1 VAHAD
6 WGTAPRKRQV
16 AVARRAAGGE
26 RAAGQLAG
34 YVITSLARAPDGGA
48 SNRGTSNRGTSN
60 RGASNRG
67 GLLDGLAAAA
77 SPGLA
82 VAGFD
87 FAIGLP
93 LAYARAAGISS
104 FPAFLDVLGSPP
116 WQEFGLVA
124 AQASEISLGRPF
136 YPARPGGTRRDHLYQ
151 GLGLTA
157 RELRRQCEGRDAETL
172 FWTLG
177 GKQVGKAALAGWQLL
192 AAARRR
198 QPPLALWPFA
208 GPLPKLLD
216 GGAGVVAAETYPREY
231 YRYVRP
237 GPASR
242 WSKRRRADRLAW
254 IPGILRWAESLGVGW
269 DAGVR
274 SRVEDG
280 LSAGPDGEDEFDAVI
295 GLLGMIAVITGTLPS
310 GEPDDD
316 PAVTTVEGWILGRPA
331 VRVSPGCAIKAS
343 CPWQIGVLGLQIP
356 DDQAV
361 LRCEFHDRRQRQ
373 VASR

>member
-1 VAHAD
+1 MGLPAVVAHAD
-6 WGTAPRKRQV
+6 WGAAPRKRQV
-16 AVARRAAGGE
+16 AVARLAAGGE
-26 RAAGQLAG
+26 RVAGHLAG
-34 YVITSLARAPDGGA
+34 YVITSLARAPGSGA
-48 SNRGTSNRGTSN
+48 T
-60 RGASNRG
+60 

-82 VAGFD
+82 MAGFD

-93 LAYARAAGISS
+93 RAYARAAGIPS
-104 FPAFLDVLGSPP
+104 FPEFLDVLGSPP
-116 WQEFGLVA
+116 WEEFGLVA
-124 AQASEISLGRPF
+124 AQASEVALGRPF

-157 RELRRQCEGRDAETL
+157 HDLRRRCEGNDAETL

-177 GKQVGKAALAGWQLL
+177 GKQVGKGALTGWQLL

-208 GPLPKLLD
+208 GRLTALLN
-216 GGAGVVAAETYPREY
+216 GGNGVVAAETYPREY

-237 GPASR
+237 GTARQIGPAPPVAGGPPPASPAPARSR
-242 WSKRRRADRLAW
+242 WSKRRRDDRLAW
-254 IPGILRWAESLGVGW
+254 VPGILSWAESLGVAW

-274 SRVEDG
+274 CRVEDG

-295 GLLGMIAVITGTLPS
+295 GLLGMIAVITGALPS

-331 VRVSPGCAIKAS
+331 VR
-343 CPWQIGVLGLQIP
+343 
-356 DDQAV
+356 
-361 LRCEFHDRRQRQ
+361 
-373 VASR
+373 